1 MNPIISNSI
10 VALLSLGATG
20 NAFASCT
27 ADSTPA
33 ETQRA
38 YVNGQKFERAGDIE
52 DAFAAY
58 LGAQADTCEPNPVAA
73 QAARRAADLAVR
85 LGSAAEKKGDYQ
97 KAFDLYDAG
106 GQYTAA
112 DRALMAWVRANP
124 DDPWVF
130 TKVREALDYRALPAF
145 QSNNEIRLRA
155 TGAYRP
161 DPKNMAEVQAM
172 PAQGVQRALQKEA
185 AAFSEEYLRGFVQ
198 QVQSRPDDPTDFAAT
213 QAWMNSQQS
222 FLQKWSQHSSGDP
235 LRTSRKALELVHS
248 WSAATTDLAL
258 GEKLAA
264 QRNQRLEQRVA
275 TLTKSGSGAPALLEA
290 AITYQ
295 LAVHT
300 DDATK
305 RARVAAI
312 KAQASQLG
320 DTAKARQRHGLAAE
334 YYSVAGEEAKAQAA
348 LDTQQKLAMNRMQP
362 QIDQMKQQAQQLQK
376 QFSDP
381 AKVQAMKDQAL
392 ATQKSMQQQQQ
403 ANAKTSAKVNAKKAD
418 DLEKELGL

>member
-1 MNPIISNSI
+1 MNSIISGSI
-10 VALLSLGATG
+10 LALLCLGATG
-20 NAFASCT
+20 NAFASC
-27 ADSTPA
+27 AAESTPA
-33 ETQRA
+33 QAQRA
-38 YVNGQKFERAGDIE
+38 YVNGQKFERAGDID

-58 LGAQADTCEPNPVAA
+58 LDAQADTCDPNPVAA
-73 QAARRAADLAVR
+73 QAARSAGALALR
-85 LGSAAEKKGDYQ
+85 LGSAAEKKADYR

-124 DDPWVF
+124 DDPWIF
-130 TKVREALDYRALPAF
+130 TKVREAFDYRTLPAF

-161 DPKNMAEVQAM
+161 DPKNIAEVQAM
-172 PAQGVQRALQKEA
+172 PAQGAQRALQKET
-185 AAFSEEYLRGFVQ
+185 AAFSEEYLRGLVQ
-198 QVQSRPDDPTDFAAT
+198 QVQSRPDDQTDFAAT
-213 QAWMNSQQS
+213 QAWINSQQS

-235 LRTSRKALELVHS
+235 LKTSRKALDLVHS

-275 TLTKSGSGAPALLEA
+275 TLTKSYSGAPALLEA
-290 AITYQ
+290 AIAYQ
-295 LAVHT
+295 LSVHAE
-300 DDATK
+300 DATK

-320 DTAKARQRHGLAAE
+320 DAANARQRHGLAAE

-348 LDTQQKLAMNRMQP
+348 LDTQQQLAMNRMQP
-362 QIDQMKQQAQQLQK
+362 QIDQMKQQAEQLQK

-392 ATQKSMQQQQQ
+392 ATQKSMQQQRQT
-403 ANAKTSAKVNAKKAD
+403 NAKANAKKAD